1 LQRID
6 EDRHDSHVIVGTRP
20 VNKFQMAFVKTAHG
34 RHEADAL
41 ARTTRRHQD
50 LPQFLDGADNL
61 HARSS
66 SRPN

>member
-1 LQRID
+1 
-6 EDRHDSHVIVGTRP
+6 